1 MNRRRFLQLVAAFG
15 ALGPIRA
22 LADQPSTLDPWT
34 PGTLDIH
41 HLAYGRGNSTF
52 LLAPDGT
59 TLLIDAGTHED
70 STELS
75 CAQKPN
81 NQVRPGQWIAAYA
94 LRHMQ
99 PATRRELDYA
109 ILTHLHPDHLGD
121 LGPENPPAP
130 EGNYRLTGISD
141 VDAVLPIRTL
151 IDRASP
157 DYAYPTPQTAPYATN
172 YIAYVRARQQRH
184 ATVERIQPGRAD
196 QIRLTQNAA
205 SYPQFQIRNLA
216 ANGEVWTG
224 VLPAQASATRSTFP
238 PLSTLTPADFPT
250 ENMCS
255 IALRLDYGNFR
266 YYTGGDLTS
275 DTEDTNESW
284 RDIETAV
291 AQACGPVDVAVADHH
306 AFFDAMSPATIRAL
320 RPQDFIIPSW
330 YVGHPSIAPLRRML
344 SPALDPIPHA
354 VYATCIMDANRLVNQ
369 LFINKLR
376 SQNGHII
383 VRVAPG
389 GESFRIIITNN
400 ASDNDRI
407 LLATEPIPSPKRA

>member
-1 MNRRRFLQLVAAFG
+1 VNRRFFLKLAAVAAASG
-15 ALGPIRA
+15 SVRA
-22 LADQPSTLDPWT
+22 FAGFPTALDPWT

-59 TLLIDAGTHED
+59 TLLIDAGTNED
-70 STELS
+70 SLDLS
-75 CAQKPN
+75 CPQRPN
-81 NQVRPGQWIAAYA
+81 ASRRPGQWIAAYA

-99 PATRRELDYA
+99 PASRLELDYA

-141 VDAVLPIRTL
+141 VDARLPIRTL
-151 IDRASP
+151 IDRRFP

-184 ATVERIQPGRAD
+184 AAVERIQPGHAD

-205 SYPQFQIRNLA
+205 RFSQFQIRNLA

-224 VLPAQASATRSTFP
+224 HGDATRATFP
-238 PLSTLTPADFPT
+238 PLSTLTPADYPT

-266 YYTGGDLTS
+266 YFTGGDLTS
-275 DTEDTNESW
+275 DTEDTNETW
-284 RDIETAV
+284 RDIESAV

-306 AFFDAMSPATIRAL
+306 AFFDAMSPATIRVL
-320 RPQDFIIPSW
+320 RPEDFIIPSW

-344 SPALDPIPHA
+344 SPALDPAPHD
-354 VYATCIMDANRLVNQ
+354 VFATCIMDANRLVNQ

-383 VRVAPG
+383 VRVSPG
-389 GESFRIIITNN
+389 GESFRIIVTDNS
-400 ASDNDRI
+400 SDEDRI
-407 LLATEPIPSPKRA
+407 LLATDPVRCPPRP

>member
-1 MNRRRFLQLVAAFG
+1 MFASS
-15 ALGPIRA
+15 P
-22 LADQPSTLDPWT
+22 TKLDPWT

-59 TLLIDAGTHED
+59 TLLIDAGTNED
-70 STELS
+70 STDLS
-75 CAQKPN
+75 CPQRPN
-81 NQVRPGQWIAAYA
+81 ANLRPGQWIAAYA

-99 PATRRELDYA
+99 AAGRKELDYA

-141 VDAVLPIRTL
+141 VEARLPIRTL
-151 IDRASP
+151 IDRAFP

-196 QIRLTQNAA
+196 QIRLTQNAGR
-205 SYPQFQIRNLA
+205 YPQFQVRNLA
-216 ANGEVWTG
+216 ANGQVWTREG
-224 VLPAQASATRSTFP
+224 SAARATFP
-238 PLSTLTPADFPT
+238 PLSTLSPADYPT

-255 IALRLDYGNFR
+255 LALRLDYGNFR

-275 DTEDTNESW
+275 DTEDTNEAW

-306 AFFDAMSPATIRAL
+306 AFFDAMSPNTVRAL

-344 SPALDPIPHA
+344 SPALDPAPHG

-369 LFINKLR
+369 LFIGKLR

-383 VRVAPG
+383 VRVGRG
-389 GESFRIIITNN
+389 GDSFRIFVTDNT
-400 ASDNDRI
+400 SDNDRI
-407 LLATEPIPSPKRA
+407 LLATDPIPCQQRA

>member
-1 MNRRRFLQLVAAFG
+1 MNRRHFLQLAAAA
-15 ALGPIRA
+15 ALVNPLRLFA
-22 LADQPSTLDPWT
+22 KAESTLDPWT

-59 TLLIDAGTHED
+59 TLLIDAGTNED

-75 CAQKPN
+75 CPQRPN
-81 NQVRPGQWIAAYA
+81 ANLRPGQWIAAYA

-99 PATRRELDYA
+99 PANRRELDYA

-151 IDRASP
+151 IDRAFP
-157 DYAYPTPQTAPYATN
+157 GYVYPTPQTAPYATN
-172 YIAYVRARQQRH
+172 YIAWVRARQQRH
-184 ATVERIQPGRAD
+184 AAVERIQPGRAD
-196 QIRLTQNAA
+196 QIRPTQNPAH
-205 SYPQFQIRNLA
+205 YPQFQVRNLA

-224 VLPAQASATRSTFP
+224 HGTATRATFPSLNTLAQA
-238 PLSTLTPADFPT
+238 DYPT

-306 AFFDAMSPATIRAL
+306 AFFDAMSPNTVRSL

-344 SPALDPIPHA
+344 SPALDPAPHD
-354 VYATCIMDANRLVNQ
+354 VFATCIMDANRSVNQ

-389 GESFRIIITNN
+389 GESFRVIVTDNS
-400 ASDNDRI
+400 SDEDRV
-407 LLATEPIPSPKRA
+407 LLATDPIHCQQRP

>member
-1 MNRRRFLQLVAAFG
+1 MNRRHFLQLAAAA
-15 ALGPIRA
+15 ALVNPLRLFA
-22 LADQPSTLDPWT
+22 KAESTLDPWI

-59 TLLIDAGTHED
+59 TLLIDAGTNED
-70 STELS
+70 PTELS

-81 NQVRPGQWIAAYA
+81 NHVRPGQWIAAYA
-94 LRHMQ
+94 HRHMQ
-99 PATRRELDYA
+99 PASRRDLDYA

-141 VDAVLPIRTL
+141 VDAILPIRTL
-151 IDRASP
+151 IDRAFP
-157 DYAYPTPQTAPYATN
+157 GYAYPTPQTAPYATN
-172 YIAYVRARQQRH
+172 YIAWVRARQQRH
-184 ATVERIQPGRAD
+184 AAVERIQPGRAD
-196 QIRLTQNAA
+196 QIRPTQNVA
-205 SYPQFQIRNLA
+205 SFPQFQVRNLA

-224 VLPAQASATRSTFP
+224 KGTQMNARFP
-238 PLSTLTPADFPT
+238 PLSKLTPADYPT

-306 AFFDAMSPATIRAL
+306 AFFDAMSPNTVRSL

-344 SPALDPIPHA
+344 SPALDPAPHD
-354 VYATCIMDANRLVNQ
+354 VFATCIMDANRSVNQ

-389 GESFRIIITNN
+389 GESFRVIVTDNS
-400 ASDNDRI
+400 SDEDRV
-407 LLATEPIPSPKRA
+407 LLATGPIHCHERP